1 MKGRRFG
8 HTPIGLKY
16 VADIRE
22 ADLADLE
29 DVITAVVEVQDVAI
43 IAKAS
48 NAYIDVNT
56 IVDDNNNL
64 LEVLYEDNK
73 AESMIQVADLV

>member
-1 MKGRRFG
+1 M
-8 HTPIGLKY
+8 
-16 VADIRE
+16 ADIRE

>member
-1 MKGRRFG
+1 M
-8 HTPIGLKY
+8 
-16 VADIRE
+16 ADIRE

-29 DVITAVVEVQDVAI
+29 DVITAMVEVQDVAI